1 MSRIVNREV
10 VMAGTG
16 QLIKLIE
23 IGIGCR
29 ANIVTPNIDSGLA
42 TKSSQDF
49 KKPVNFQIHLCSSS
63 KGLRHLEVHQKKFR
77 EVAGEV
83 QASERIVICVLH
95 VLLILSLEKCV

>member
-23 IGIGCR
+23 IGIGS
-29 ANIVTPNIDSGLA
+29 PNIDSGLA

-77 EVAGEV
+77 EVAVEV